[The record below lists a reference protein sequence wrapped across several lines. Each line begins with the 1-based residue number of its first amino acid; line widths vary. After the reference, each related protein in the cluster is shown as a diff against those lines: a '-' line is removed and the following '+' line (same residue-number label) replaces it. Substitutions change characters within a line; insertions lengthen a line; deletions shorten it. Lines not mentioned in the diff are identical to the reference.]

1 MGHSPKPSRHE
12 EGMAMEELEAL
23 EKMDCGRVFY
33 YFKEICKIPHGSGH
47 EMALSDYIVRF
58 AQERGLYC
66 RQDARYNVVVKKPGS
81 EGFEAAPPLIVQGHI
96 DMVCEKNADVAH
108 DFLTE
113 PLELY
118 IDGDFL
124 RARGTT
130 LGADNGIAVAYML
143 AMLEDGSLAHPPLE
157 AVFTVEEEIGMGGAS
172 DFDTF
177 DLEGKRFLNMDTE
190 EEGNLLVSC
199 CGGRR
204 MRVYLPVEREA
215 RPAGEAAFVIRIRGL
230 KGGHSGA
237 DIHLQRASAN
247 RLLGRTLY
255 ALREGAACHLV
266 QADGGN
272 MDNAI
277 CREAEAVVSI
287 RPEQEGALRET
298 LAGLEKMFREE
309 YISRESSIMI
319 TMEPLREEIPL
330 MLADGTRDRL
340 IALLMLLPYG
350 VQTMSREMEGLVESS
365 SNIGILKTNED
376 DIFIDNAVR
385 SSVESRK
392 ELVCQKIQEIARLC
406 GARTEGVHDYPGWQ
420 YRRESEL
427 LEIFRQAYVDLRGK
441 EPNVVAIHAGVECG
455 LFSRKIEGLDM
466 ISIGPDM
473 FDVHTPDE
481 RLSISSTARVWEYLK
496 EVLKRLG

>member
-1 MGHSPKPSRHE
+1 M
-12 EGMAMEELEAL
+12 EAL
-23 EKMDCGRVFY
+23 KGLDCGKVFY
-33 YFKEICKIPHGSGH
+33 YFEEICKIPHGSGN

-58 AQERGLYC
+58 AEERGLYC
-66 RQDARYNVVVKKPGS
+66 RRDDRYNVVIKKPGS
-81 EGFEAAPPLIVQGHI
+81 KGREDMPPLIVQGHI
-96 DMVCEKNADVAH
+96 DMVCEKNTDVAH
-108 DFLTE
+108 DFQSD
-113 PLELY
+113 PLDLY
-118 IDGDFL
+118 IDGDFI

-143 AMLEDGSLAHPPLE
+143 AMLEDDTLVHPPLE

-172 DFDTF
+172 DFDAF
-177 DLEGKRFLNMDTE
+177 DLEGRRFLNMDTE
-190 EEGNLLVSC
+190 VEGDLLVSC

-204 MRVYLPVEREA
+204 MRVYLPAKREA
-215 RPAGEAAFVIRIRGL
+215 RPAGEAVFAVRIRGL

-255 ALREGAACHLV
+255 ALREQTPYHLV

-277 CREAEAVVSI
+277 CREAEAVISI
-287 RPEQEGALRET
+287 LPGQEET
-298 LAGLEKMFREE
+298 TRKLLAEMEKIFREE
-309 YISRESSIMI
+309 YISRETAITI
-319 TMEPLREEIPL
+319 TMEPIQEEVPQTL
-330 MLADGTRDRL
+330 TDGTRDYI
-340 IALLMLLPYG
+340 IALLLLLPYG

-365 SNIGILKTNED
+365 SNIGILKTRED

-392 ELVCQKIQEIARLC
+392 ELICQKIQEIAALC
-406 GARTEGVHDYPGWQ
+406 GAKTEGVHDYPGWK
-420 YRRESEL
+420 YNPESEL
-427 LEIFRQAYVDLRGK
+427 LEIFRQAYIDLRGK
-441 EPNVVAIHAGVECG
+441 EPNVQAIHAGVECG

-481 RLSISSTARVWEYLK
+481 RLSISSTVRVWEYLK
-496 EVLKRLG
+496 EILKRLA